1 MKIIVS
7 EITSDGLDIEINEV
21 VSLKDLTLSEPLK
34 ASLKVT
40 RLNSDVM
47 IVGVMHASCVL
58 QCDRCLKSFTKSL
71 DIAVDVLFKPT
82 LSPEHSHEQYKISAD
97 ELDTDFY
104 SKDTIDLD
112 DFLQEQILLNLP
124 MQYFCDED
132 CKGLC
137 PQCGA
142 DLNVKPCKCS
152 MQSTD
157 ERFSK
162 LLELVRQK

>member
-7 EITSDGLDIEINEV
+7 EITSDGLDIEINEGV
-21 VSLKDLTLSEPLK
+21 TLKDLTLSEPLK

-40 RLNSDVM
+40 RLDTDVM
-47 IVGVMHASCVL
+47 IVGVMHASCLL

-82 LSPEHSHEQYKISAD
+82 FSPEHSHEQYKISAE
-97 ELDTDFY
+97 ELDTGFY
-104 SKDTIDLD
+104 RNDTIDLD

-124 MQYFCDED
+124 MQYFCDEN

-137 PQCGA
+137 PHCGA
-142 DLNVKPCKCS
+142 DLNVEPCMCS
-152 MQSTD
+152 KQSVD

-162 LLELVRQK
+162 LLELVRHK